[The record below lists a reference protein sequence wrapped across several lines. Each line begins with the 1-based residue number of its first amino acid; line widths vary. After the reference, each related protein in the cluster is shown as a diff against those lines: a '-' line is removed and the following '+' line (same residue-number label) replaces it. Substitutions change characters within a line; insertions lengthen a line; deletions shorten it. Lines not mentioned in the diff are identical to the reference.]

1 MKKIS
6 IKVGIIDD
14 DETKRTQIVS
24 YLRDCVDEFP
34 EDLIDQYRKYQLVPV
49 EINIHPDMNVVIDDI
64 IEKEIDVLLIDYQL
78 SSYDS
83 HVNYTGVGVANRADQ
98 KYLGFPIF
106 VLTSFEADLY
116 KKEIFDAYKVFDFE
130 RYMHDDKERIEINK
144 KIIEQYVKR
153 IREIENKKEELNRLL
168 KMEKTNQKIDDRILE
183 LDDFLERSL
192 DGDNAI
198 SITEKRRLLNSR
210 YEELLNLLRKVV
222 EEED

>member
-1 MKKIS
+1 MNKVH

-14 DETKRTQIVS
+14 DETKRTQIIS
-24 YLRDCVDEFP
+24 CLRDYVNEFP
-34 EDLIDQYRKYQLVPV
+34 EDIIEQYRKYELVPV
-49 EINIHPDMNVVIDDI
+49 EIDILPDMNAVIDDI

-98 KYLGFPIF
+98 KYLGFPVF

-144 KIIEQYVKR
+144 KLIEQCIKR
-153 IREIENKKEELNRLL
+153 RRDIENKREELNRLL
-168 KMEKTNQKIDDRILE
+168 KMEGTNQEIDDRILE
-183 LDDFLERSL
+183 LDEFLERSL

-198 SITEKRRLLNSR
+198 SKSEKKRLLDSR
-210 YEELLNLLRKVV
+210 YEELLKLLRKVV

>member
-1 MKKIS
+1 MNKIH

-14 DETKRTQIVS
+14 DETKRTQIIS
-24 YLRDCVDEFP
+24 CLRDYVNEFP
-34 EDLIDQYRKYQLVPV
+34 EDIIEQYRKYELVPV
-49 EINIHPDMNVVIDDI
+49 EIDILPDMNAVIDDI

-98 KYLGFPIF
+98 KYLGFPVF

-144 KIIEQYVKR
+144 KLIEQCVKR
-153 IREIENKKEELNRLL
+153 RRDIENKREELNRLL
-168 KMEKTNQKIDDRILE
+168 KMEGTNQEIDDRILE
-183 LDDFLERSL
+183 LDEFLERSL

-198 SITEKRRLLNSR
+198 SKSEKKRLLNSR
-210 YEELLNLLRKVV
+210 YEELLKLLRKVV

>member
-1 MKKIS
+1 MNKIH

-14 DETKRTQIVS
+14 DETKRTQIIS
-24 YLRDCVDEFP
+24 CLRDYVNEFP
-34 EDLIDQYRKYQLVPV
+34 EDIIEQYRKYELVPV
-49 EINIHPDMNVVIDDI
+49 EIDILPDMNAVIDDI

-98 KYLGFPIF
+98 KYLGFPVF

-144 KIIEQYVKR
+144 KLIEQCIKR
-153 IREIENKKEELNRLL
+153 RRDIENKREELNRLL
-168 KMEKTNQKIDDRILE
+168 KMEGTNQEIDDRILE
-183 LDDFLERSL
+183 LDEFLERSL

-198 SITEKRRLLNSR
+198 SKSEKKRLLDSR
-210 YEELLNLLRKVV
+210 YEELLKLLRKVV

>member
-1 MKKIS
+1 MNKIH

-14 DETKRTQIVS
+14 DETKRTQIIS
-24 YLRDCVDEFP
+24 CLRDYVNEFP
-34 EDLIDQYRKYQLVPV
+34 EDIIEQYKKYELVPV
-49 EINIHPDMNVVIDDI
+49 EIDILPDMNAVIDDI

-98 KYLGFPIF
+98 KYLGFPVF

-144 KIIEQYVKR
+144 KLIEQCIKR
-153 IREIENKKEELNRLL
+153 RRDIENKREELNRLL
-168 KMEKTNQKIDDRILE
+168 KMEGINQEIDDRILE
-183 LDDFLERSL
+183 LDEFLERSL

-198 SITEKRRLLNSR
+198 SKSEKKRLLDSR
-210 YEELLNLLRKVV
+210 YEELLKLLRKVV